1 MDHIASTIHY
11 GKQCEGSCNEHFMES
26 SGDMKLECSIDDWH
40 VYSLDWTPTELVVL
54 ILHKCCLKFRF

>member
-40 VYSLDWTPTELVVL
+40 VYSLDWTPTELV
-54 ILHKCCLKFRF
+54 

>member
-11 GKQCEGSCNEHFMES
+11 GKQCGSSCDEHFMES

-40 VYSLDWTPTELVVL
+40 VYSLDWTPTELV
-54 ILHKCCLKFRF
+54 